1 MAKIPQQED
10 GLEYP
15 CFNGYSVFVY
25 PSHSAILFGR
35 QEQELGEDLQ
45 VGIVGTNFATG
56 RCFGNSSHTS
66 FIYTDALDIA
76 SHKNTMLWNSM
87 CVDAGCLTPLLYQNQ
102 YIILRGREGVRVF
115 SESNYK
121 LVMETALAMKHRNLI
136 GFFTGSDY
144 KAEIG
149 TNTSMVNGSNN
160 KDRALLSIAG
170 SLIGFFLLL
179 SFASVA
185 ILLLWHRR

>member
-1 MAKIPQQED
+1 M
-10 GLEYP
+10 
-15 CFNGYSVFVY
+15 
-25 PSHSAILFGR
+25 
-35 QEQELGEDLQ
+35 Q
-45 VGIVGTNFATG
+45 VGIIGTDFATG
-56 RCFGNSSHTS
+56 RFCGNSSHIS
-66 FIYTDALDIA
+66 FIYTDALNGTFVLDIA
-76 SHKNTMLWNSM
+76 SHKNTMLLNSM

-115 SESNYK
+115 SQSNYK
-121 LVMETALAMKHRNLI
+121 LVMETAVAMEHRNLI

-149 TNTSMVNGSNN
+149 TNTSKVNGSNN